1 MLWEAAG
8 ERCETRMR
16 SVALVGVGLLAV
28 VTPEPLLVAA
38 RSADVQRV
46 VHLLAEGA
54 DPNGR
59 SPDGWTPLMAAASHG
74 HESVITA
81 LINAGADV
89 NAQDENGRTALLE
102 AVYSRQIPVVSLL
115 LKAGADPNIRAHGGE
130 SLLSMSR
137 WRVREFRIGSRFI
150 LWRTKVRD
158 DDELVRLLVEAGAK
172 P

>member
-1 MLWEAAG
+1 MMAPESLHMAAQ
-8 ERCETRMR
+8 
-16 SVALVGVGLLAV
+16 
-28 VTPEPLLVAA
+28 
-38 RSADVQRV
+38 SADVQRV
-46 VHLLAEGA
+46 AHLLAQGA

-59 SPDGWTPLMAAASHG
+59 SPEGTTPLMVAAYFG

-89 NAQDENGRTALLE
+89 NAQDESGRTALLQ
-102 AVYSRQIPVVSLL
+102 AVGMRQIPVVSLL

-130 SLLSMSR
+130 SPLSVSR

-158 DDELVRLLVEAGAK
+158 NDELVRLLVEAGAE